1 VKIDDIDREFQQLA
15 DSLRIGEEA
24 YQRGDMEQAA
34 DLFEQSYEII
44 KGFGDE
50 HPDADTCMSRLADVY
65 YQQQRFAEAT
75 QLLLDLYQLRA
86 KAMSTRH
93 PSFVQ
98 LLFRTAKC
106 YERQGLFLEAEYV
119 YLQSLGLL
127 NVTGMPDR
135 AAAANIAESFA
146 KMLRGL
152 DGRME
157 DAEELEEQARDLRN
171 LTREK
176 LNLEI
181 LKRMDFDGVEIVD
194 IDEGATEGR
203 SGIGGLRRRAREMDL
218 EPKSG
223 LALKIAAVVVSLLIV
238 VAGAGGY
245 FAWKM
250 KTEDELKKKK
260 AAAAA
265 AAAKAAAEPPKPRS
279 LTLKTV
285 DGLEQLI
292 LFDNGDGTFVSG
304 GDTTQGKY
312 TRSEGAIHLKVKGKG
327 KKDKGKDLQYPEVS
341 GGVSD
346 ENGCVL
352 YRPEAREWMVVA
364 AMRRI
369 LGDAQA
375 SYHQNAGYL
384 ATVPTY
390 TNPLTGRSE
399 AAAIKNIGSMDR
411 NVNFEKLERFQH
423 EVDQVLTWTQ
433 WSTGKPGCVEIY
445 HYASGEDGDTLYV
458 KGTDEKGVYLRGA
471 APQQAYVLTL
481 VNGDQK

>member
-1 VKIDDIDREFQQLA
+1 VKIDDIDKEFQQLA
-15 DSLRIGEEA
+15 DSLRSGEDA
-24 YQRGDMEQAA
+24 YQRGDMQQAA
-34 DLFEQSYEII
+34 SLFEQSYEII
-44 KGFGDE
+44 KISGDE
-50 HPDADTCMSRLADVY
+50 HPDADVCMSRLADVY

-86 KAMSTRH
+86 KSISTRH

-98 LLFRTAKC
+98 LLFKTAKC

-135 AAAANIAESFA
+135 AAAATIAESFA

-157 DAEELEEQARDLRN
+157 EAEDLEEQARDLRN

-181 LKRMDFDGVEIVD
+181 IKRMDFDGVEIVD

-203 SGIGGLRRRAREMDL
+203 SGIGSLRRRAGGDMDL
-218 EPKSG
+218 EPKG
-223 LALKIAAVVVSLLIV
+223 GMTLKIVAVVLSLLMV

-245 FAWKM
+245 FVWKTQ
-250 KTEDELKKKK
+250 KEEELKKQK

-265 AAAKAAAEPPKPRS
+265 AAAKAEPAKPRS
-279 LTLKTV
+279 LTYKTV

-292 LFDNGDGTFVSG
+292 LFDNNDGTFVSG
-304 GDTTQGKY
+304 GETTQGRY
-312 TRSEGAIHLKVKGKG
+312 TLSGGILHLKVKEKG
-327 KKDKGKDLQYPEVS
+327 KSTKELQYPQVAQ
-341 GGVSD
+341 GFTD
-346 ENGCVL
+346 ENGVIL
-352 YRPEAREWMVVA
+352 YKETAKEWSVVA

-375 SYHQNAGYL
+375 SYHAGGSYL
-384 ATVPTY
+384 ASVPTY
-390 TNPLTGRSE
+390 TNAVTGREE
-399 AAAIKNIGSMDR
+399 AAAINNIGSMDR
-411 NVNFEKLERFQH
+411 NVNFEKMERYQH
-423 EVDQVLTWTQ
+423 QVEQVLTWTH

-458 KGTDEKGVYLRGA
+458 KGCDDHGVYIRGS
-471 APQQAYVLTL
+471 APQNAYVLTL